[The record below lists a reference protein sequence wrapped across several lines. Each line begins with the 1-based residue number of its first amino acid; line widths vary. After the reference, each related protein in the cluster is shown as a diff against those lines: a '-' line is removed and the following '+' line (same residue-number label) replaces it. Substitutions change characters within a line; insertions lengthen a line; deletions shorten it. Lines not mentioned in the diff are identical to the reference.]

1 MWQKA
6 VQPYIESGD
15 MVAIGVVQEQH
26 PDRTR
31 LYRQWRQLDWPIF
44 VDATNVIDHVT
55 VVPIPIAID
64 EAGMI
69 VHSRFRPAQLDTF
82 IKTERESLDI
92 PADYNRVPEPDI
104 DSLRATAERTKTAKA
119 WLDLGRAYFDYGT
132 EDALNHSVAALARAV
147 ELDASSGSAHF
158 SLGAALRRR
167 YETKYRLPT
176 DAQTAVEH
184 WGHALEINP
193 NHYIWRRRIQ
203 QYGPRL
209 DKPYNFYFWIEQA
222 RADIRAR
229 GEQPIRLA
237 AEPMGSEIAPPAKA
251 GVKTPRIKLKN
262 PDPRGRI
269 NRDQKHLVAIE
280 PLLTPARV
288 QPGHRARVRVTFR
301 LNEST
306 HPLWNNEADNLMI
319 WVGLPDGLTMVEGD
333 FAYANPELPETRE
346 LRHVEFEVAVV
357 ESLSEQK
364 LEFPG
369 YALYYVC
376 EEEGGVCY
384 YLRNDFTVALTIDPE
399 APTLR

>member
-6 VQPYIESGD
+6 VQPYIDSGD

-44 VDATNVIDHVT
+44 VDSMNTIAHVT
-55 VVPIPIAID
+55 VVPIPMAID

-69 VHSRFRPAQLDTF
+69 VYSRFSPSQLDTF
-82 IKTERESLDI
+82 IKTEHESLNI
-92 PADYNRVPEPDI
+92 PSDYNRVPEPDI
-104 DSLRATAERTKTAKA
+104 DSLRATAERTETAKA
-119 WLDLGRAYFDYGT
+119 WLDLGRAYFDYGSQA
-132 EDALNHSVAALARAV
+132 ALDQSVAALARAV
-147 ELDASSGSAHF
+147 DLDASSGAAHF
-158 SLGAALRRR
+158 ALGAALRRR
-167 YETKYRLPT
+167 YETQYRIPT

-184 WGHALEINP
+184 WGHALEIDP
-193 NHYIWRRRIQ
+193 NHYIWRRRLQ

-209 DKPYNFYFWIEQA
+209 DKPYNFYFWVEQA
-222 RADIRAR
+222 RVEIRAR
-229 GEQPIRLA
+229 GEEPIRLA
-237 AEPMGSEIAPPAKA
+237 AEPMGSEIAPPARA
-251 GVKTPRIKLKN
+251 GAKTPRIKLKN

-269 NRDQKHLVAIE
+269 NRDEKRLVEIE
-280 PLLTPARV
+280 PLSTPARV
-288 QPGHRARVRVTFR
+288 QPGHRVRVRVTFR
-301 LNEST
+301 LNESI
-306 HPLWNNEADNLMI
+306 HPLWNNEADDLMI

-333 FAYANPELPETRE
+333 LAYNNPELPETRE

-357 ESLSEQK
+357 ESFSEQK

-384 YLRNDFTVALTIDPE
+384 YLRTDFTIALNVDRE